1 MSYLVVL
8 IVDNPDDCPEI
19 LESWREM
26 GVSGATILDSTG
38 MGRIKK
44 AGLLDDF
51 PLMPRLQDFLEVREE
66 PHRTIL
72 SVVEDETLVD
82 RMAAAAQH
90 LIGDLNE
97 PHTGFMFVVPVLK
110 AFGLGRK
117 KNP

>member
-8 IVDNPDDCPEI
+8 IVDNPDDCPNI
-19 LESWREM
+19 LESWDEI
-26 GVSGATILDSTG
+26 GVKGATILNSTG

-51 PLMPRLQDFLEVREE
+51 PLVPRLEDFLKVREE
-66 PHRTIL
+66 EHRTL
-72 SVVEDETLVD
+72 FSVVEDEATVD

-90 LIGDLNE
+90 IIGDLDE

-117 KNP
+117 

>member
-8 IVDNPDDCPEI
+8 IVDNPDDCATI
-19 LESWREM
+19 LESWDEI
-26 GVSGATILDSTG
+26 GVKGATILDSTG

-51 PLMPRLQDFLEVREE
+51 PLVPRLQDFLEVREE
-66 PHRTIL
+66 PHRTIF
-72 SVVEDETLVD
+72 SVVEDEATVD
-82 RMAAAAQH
+82 QMAAVSQH
-90 LIGDLNE
+90 IIGDLDE

-117 KNP
+117 

>member
-8 IVDNPDDCPEI
+8 IVDNPDDCPAI
-19 LESWREM
+19 LEGWEKI
-26 GVSGATILDSTG
+26 GVKGATILDSTG

-51 PLMPRLQDFLEVREE
+51 PLVPRLQDFLEVREE
-66 PHRTIL
+66 PHRTL
-72 SVVEDETLVD
+72 FSVVEEEALVD
-82 RMAAAAQH
+82 RMAAIAQH
-90 LIGDLNE
+90 TIGDLDE

-117 KNP
+117 

>member
-8 IVDNPDDCPEI
+8 IVDNPDDCPAI
-19 LESWREM
+19 LEGWDEI
-26 GVSGATILDSTG
+26 GVKGATILDSTG

-51 PLMPRLQDFLEVREE
+51 PLVPRLQDFLEVREE
-66 PHRTIL
+66 PHRTIF
-72 SVVEDETLVD
+72 SVVEDQVTVD

-90 LIGDLNE
+90 IIGDLDE

-117 KNP
+117 